1 MRHTLLRRR
10 AEPDQDA
17 VRIVPADL
25 TGFFAPGRWLRDLGR
40 SAWLA
45 VGVALLLVALVW
57 LLSLTDVIVMPVVAA
72 SVIGAVAAPVVA
84 ALERRRVPR
93 AAGAVLVLLAAVL
106 LGIGVAVMV
115 VAGVSSQLDEVR
127 VQLAAARETLTGWLA
142 DAGVDAGAA
151 DAAGRDVSAG
161 VSDAVPALLRGLGA
175 GLAALSSAVVFAAFT
190 ALSLFFVLKDGPT
203 IRRWAERATR
213 LPGGIAHQMGDRVLA
228 SLRGYFRGVTIVAAY
243 NALVVV
249 AAAAIVGVPLLGAIA
264 VVTFLGAYVPY
275 LGAWGAG
282 AFVVLV
288 ALGAEGPEAAAAMI
302 VVQLLANGVLQQL
315 VQPFAYG
322 AALGIHPLA
331 VLVVTIGGGAL
342 FGAVGLILAAPM
354 TAAATRIAADLSR
367 RSAPGV
373 ESADGQRAVDVGGGS

>member
-1 MRHTLLRRR
+1 
-10 AEPDQDA
+10 
-17 VRIVPADL
+17 
-25 TGFFAPGRWLRDLGR
+25 
-40 SAWLA
+40 
-45 VGVALLLVALVW
+45 
-57 LLSLTDVIVMPVVAA
+57 
-72 SVIGAVAAPVVA
+72 
-84 ALERRRVPR
+84 
-93 AAGAVLVLLAAVL
+93 VLVLLAAVL

-275 LGAWGAG
+275 LGAWGGRRVRGPGRAG
-282 AFVVLV
+282 RR
-288 ALGAEGPEAAAAMI
+288 GARGGGRDDRRAAPGQRRAPAARPA
-302 VVQLLANGVLQQL
+302 VRVRRRARHPPARRPRRDDRRRRPVRRGRPHPRGADDGGGDAHRRRPV
-315 VQPFAYG
+315 
-322 AALGIHPLA
+322 AALRAGSRVGRWA
-331 VLVVTIGGGAL
+331 ARCRCRRGVMTRGAGGCA
-342 FGAVGLILAAPM
+342 
-354 TAAATRIAADLSR
+354 
-367 RSAPGV
+367 
-373 ESADGQRAVDVGGGS
+373 